1 LLVACRRAGQYL
13 AVFGVSATWAAT
25 LGIAANCGD
34 FTSMYDRGEVACH
47 LCFNDKE
54 LRDWIKGESFG
65 RGKCPWC
72 GRRGQLIYLTQLSE
86 PFREVVELYTE
97 AGGPGA
103 AGERIGDLLDYEWEL
118 FSEEL
123 VDDRQ
128 KLAVAILTADLY
140 PKEVSDYPDYKW
152 GLFCSRELSLEEAWD
167 TKASAVLTGEIPKP
181 PGLGMLG
188 EFGQFELVFEDLA
201 VSFEPKQQGS
211 LFRARIY
218 DDREHKEKY
227 TAAEVGAPPHEKAK
241 AGRANQAQQ
250 PVLYLASNRSTAL
263 AEVRPWKG
271 AAVAIAEVKT
281 KQRLLLVDL
290 SQVRPVKSPFFTD
303 LLKWRIDL
311 ANLLYR
317 LGQDMSRPVMP
328 YEQEILY
335 KPTQLLALM
344 IQATG
349 YDGCIYPSA
358 MGAGKNY
365 VLFDTQ
371 AVEVLN
377 IEHVRVRSATFFSKP
392 LGHYEEIFEEGPY
405 DHMVKRR

>member
-1 LLVACRRAGQYL
+1 MARSASGFVARVADGDNTARHQGKYLFVFNDTDLKRVGGSVCPHRRAHQLHPLLNFTL
-13 AVFGVSATWAAT
+13 APRNA
-25 LGIAANCGD
+25 
-34 FTSMYDRGEVACH
+34 
-47 LCFNDKE
+47 
-54 LRDWIKGESFG
+54 G
-65 RGKCPWC
+65 R
-72 GRRGQLIYLTQLSE
+72 I
-86 PFREVVELYTE
+86 V
-97 AGGPGA
+97 
-103 AGERIGDLLDYEWEL
+103 
-118 FSEEL
+118 
-123 VDDRQ
+123 
-128 KLAVAILTADLY
+128 
-140 PKEVSDYPDYKW
+140 
-152 GLFCSRELSLEEAWD
+152 
-167 TKASAVLTGEIPKP
+167 
-181 PGLGMLG
+181 
-188 EFGQFELVFEDLA
+188 
-201 VSFEPKQQGS
+201 
-211 LFRARIY
+211 

-227 TAAEVGAPPHEKAK
+227 TAAEVGAPPHENAK

-328 YEQEILY
+328 HEREILY

-344 IQATG
+344 IQATR

-358 MGAGKNY
+358 MGSRKNY

>member
-1 LLVACRRAGQYL
+1 
-13 AVFGVSATWAAT
+13 
-25 LGIAANCGD
+25 
-34 FTSMYDRGEVACH
+34 MYDRGEVACH
-47 LCFNDKE
+47 LCFNDKL
-54 LRDWIKGESFG
+54 LRDWIKEESFG

-72 GRRGQLIYLTQLSE
+72 RRRGHLIRLTQLSE
-86 PFREVVELYTE
+86 PFRAVVELYTE
-97 AGGPGA
+97 ASGPEA
-103 AGERIGDLLDYEWEL
+103 ADRGERIGDLLDYEWGI

-128 KLAVAILTADLY
+128 ELTVAILTGDLRG
-140 PKEVSDYPDYKW
+140 KEVYDYPNYE
-152 GLFCSRELSLEEAWD
+152 GLFYSRELSLEGAWD
-167 TKASAVLTGEIPKP
+167 AKASKVLAGEMPKP
-181 PGLGMLG
+181 SNPEIIG
-188 EFGQFELVFEDLA
+188 EQKELFTQFEVAFEDLA
-201 VSFEPKQQGS
+201 VFLEPEQQGN

-227 TAAEVGAPPHEKAK
+227 TAAEVGVPPHEKAR

-250 PVLYLASNRSTAL
+250 PVLYLANNRSTAV

-271 AAVAIAEVKT
+271 AAVAIAEVKM
-281 KQRLLLVDL
+281 KRRLWLIDL
-290 SQVRPVKSPFFTD
+290 SQVRPVNSPFFED

-328 YEQEILY
+328 REQEILY

-358 MGAGKNY
+358 MGSGKNY
-365 VLFDTQ
+365 VLFDPQ
-371 AVEVLN
+371 VAKVLN
-377 IEHVRVRSATFFSKP
+377 IEHVRVKSATFFSKP
-392 LGHYEEIFEEGPY
+392 LGRYEEIYEEDPY
-405 DHMVKRR
+405 DHIVKRS